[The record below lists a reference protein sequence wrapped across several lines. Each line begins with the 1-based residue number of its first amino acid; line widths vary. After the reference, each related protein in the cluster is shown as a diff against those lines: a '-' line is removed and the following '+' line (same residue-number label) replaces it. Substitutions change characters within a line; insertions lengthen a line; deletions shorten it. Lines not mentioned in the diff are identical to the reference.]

1 LIDVNN
7 NVPPDEAVY
16 HLKMPGVELLA
27 LKVMVPSPHL
37 EFPVAVGAAGAIP
50 AFTVASTGV
59 RELVHEPLLNS
70 A

>member
-1 LIDVNN
+1 
-7 NVPPDEAVY
+7 
-16 HLKMPGVELLA
+16 MPGVELLA

-59 RELVHEPLLNS
+59 LELVHEPLLNS